1 MLHPICFIQYTV
13 QALGM
18 QGVAREHQGRRGVLL
33 ILSRLTMHY
42 CTGSCRCWKSWKTSR
57 PRECSSSLSVRQQR
71 VVPVL
76 LGRKVGWWGCCLHAS
91 FLGLARTIYI
101 RCTYGIFG
109 LEITKY
115 TVYIYVYIRFWPT
128 LIISLACAGFGRQ
141 AARYGERIFGS
152 IRDQKY
158 GQLFKLFVG
167 LARNVYIHRIWP
179 NVLWFPCQKYRIYTV
194 YTVLA
199 NSSYL
204 RTFSRPEPCD

>member
-1 MLHPICFIQYTV
+1 MDRAHSFSAVKSFVYGTKVPPFPSLSWV
-13 QALGM
+13 
-18 QGVAREHQGRRGVLL
+18 V
-33 ILSRLTMHY
+33 ILSCLY
-42 CTGSCRCWKSWKTSR
+42 AI
-57 PRECSSSLSVRQQR
+57 SLPNSLFV
-71 VVPVL
+71 
-76 LGRKVGWWGCCLHAS
+76 
-91 FLGLARTIYI
+91 GLARTIYI
-101 RCTYGIFG
+101 WCTYGIFG